1 MNDKE
6 ALLELLTAI
15 EGFTERVREIET
27 EGLSKSAA
35 NTISRAVK
43 NSDSEWFKVC
53 HQSTK

>member
-15 EGFTERVREIET
+15 EGFTARVREIET

-35 NTISRAVK
+35 NTIIRAIK
-43 NSDSEWFKVC
+43 KSDSEWFKVC